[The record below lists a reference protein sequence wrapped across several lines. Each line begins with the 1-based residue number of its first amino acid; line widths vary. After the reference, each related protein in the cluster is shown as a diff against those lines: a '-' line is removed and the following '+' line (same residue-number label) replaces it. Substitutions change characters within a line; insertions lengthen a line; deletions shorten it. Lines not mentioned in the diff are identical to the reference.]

1 MPFYALLVR
10 FFMPF
15 YAISPSNFMLLC
27 HEIDL
32 LFILSGPRIQVLILT
47 NLPTYSQG
55 NRGLPVIIREI
66 WKLGKWENGKNGNDG
81 KYGRAGHSLFSNCDA
96 TTL

>member
-1 MPFYALLVR
+1 
-10 FFMPF
+10 
-15 YAISPSNFMLLC
+15 MLLC

-66 WKLGKWENGKNGNDG
+66 WKLGKWENGKIG
-81 KYGRAGHSLFSNCDA
+81 KMEMVANMEELDTVFSAIVTPQHCKERICFHVDFMFFSD
-96 TTL
+96 